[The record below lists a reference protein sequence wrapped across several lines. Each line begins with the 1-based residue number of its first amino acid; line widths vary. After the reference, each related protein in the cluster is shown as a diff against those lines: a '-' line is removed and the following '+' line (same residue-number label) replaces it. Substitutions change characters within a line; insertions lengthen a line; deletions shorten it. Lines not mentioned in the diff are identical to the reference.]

1 MAANRNTEGGTAVN
15 YVALCD
21 DNSCDLELLG
31 SYLREL
37 QDGSNVGI
45 VSFSCGHKLLQAYR
59 GGERFHLV
67 ILDMRMEKLNGL
79 DTAREI
85 RKLDSDVPL
94 LFVTGTAEYA
104 LEGYT
109 VQASRYLLKPVDK
122 QVFLHNVS
130 HLLQPR
136 ETPSRYLSFTCSSGL
151 MKVPNDSI
159 LYLESFKR
167 TVVLHTPKEEHS
179 FTGRIGEIAE
189 KLERHGFVRVHKS
202 YVANLSHV
210 ECIYKETVRLDN
222 GHSIPLGR
230 HYGKT
235 VQAAVLHH
243 GLANL

>member
-45 VSFSCGHKLLQAYR
+45 VSFSCGYKFLQAYK

-67 ILDMRMEKLNGL
+67 ILDMRMEKINGL

-94 LFVTGTAEYA
+94 LFVTGTAEYV

-109 VQASRYLLKPVDK
+109 VA
-122 QVFLHNVS
+122 
-130 HLLQPR
+130 
-136 ETPSRYLSFTCSSGL
+136 
-151 MKVPNDSI
+151 
-159 LYLESFKR
+159 LEKGSMM
-167 TVVLHTPKEEHS
+167 
-179 FTGRIGEIAE
+179 I
-189 KLERHGFVRVHKS
+189 
-202 YVANLSHV
+202 
-210 ECIYKETVRLDN
+210 
-222 GHSIPLGR
+222 
-230 HYGKT
+230 
-235 VQAAVLHH
+235 
-243 GLANL
+243 